1 MTRTK
6 LDTPAFADQS
16 VDSRNIA
23 DGTIQAQDISGSITG
38 TQLAGS
44 IANDKL
50 VNSSFT
56 ISGKSISLGATSS
69 VGILVDWQA
78 VTVADGSTTLTAE
91 AGKGYFLDTN
101 TGVIEVFLPTSPT
114 RGDVIILADYSGTFA
129 TNQVIINTGTQNLD
143 STTTREYKVTTNNS
157 IVELIYVDSN
167 KGWLVKLNQAA
178 GTTPDAI
185 STAFGYNVDNTF
197 ITATGGT
204 VTTVDT
210 NFKVHTFTG
219 DGCFVVTDGVGPR
232 ATVDYLVIAGG
243 GSGGTNKGGG
253 GGAGG
258 YREAKTGNNGCH
270 TASPTATPTGI
281 SVTAGTTYPITV
293 GGGGAGGSHPNY
305 NDGSNSVFS
314 TITSTGGGAGGGKA
328 CAVGSGRD
336 GGSGGG
342 ALGGYGG
349 NPCGAAGGSGNT
361 PPVSPPQGGNGGTG
375 TPGASSCD
383 AGGGGGSAVAN
394 GSNGSPGSGPG
405 GNGAAGA
412 TSGITGSNVQRAAG
426 GGGGKRRGDGQP
438 TSSAS
443 GTGGSGGGG
452 NGGGGPNPCAAG
464 TAASA
469 NTGSGGGAGGPGSG
483 GAAGAGGKGVV
494 IIRYKFQ

>member
-23 DGTIQAQDISGSITG
+23 DGTIQNQDISGSLT
-38 TQLAGS
+38 
-44 IANDKL
+44 NDKL
-50 VNSSFT
+50 TNSSFT
-56 ISGKSISLGATSS
+56 INGSSLALGASTS
-69 VGILVDWQA
+69 IIPFLEWQA

-101 TGVIEVFLPTSPT
+101 TGVIEVFLPTSPS
-114 RGDVIILADYSGTFA
+114 RGDTIGLVDYSGTFA
-129 TNQVIINTGTQNLD
+129 TNKLIINTGGRLID
-143 STTTREYKVTTNNS
+143 STIGSEFKIETNNS
-157 IVELIYVDSN
+157 IVELVYVDAN
-167 KGWLVKLNQAA
+167 KGWQVILNQAA

-185 STAFGYNVDNTF
+185 LTAYGYDVDNTF

-219 DGCFVVTDGVGPR
+219 DGCFVVTDGAGPR

-243 GSGGTNKGGG
+243 GSGGSNKGGG

-293 GGGGAGGSHPNY
+293 GGGGAGGCHPNY

-314 TITSTGGGAGGGKA
+314 TITSAGGGAGGGKA
-328 CAVGSGRD
+328 CATGSGRD

-342 ALGGYGG
+342 ALGGFGG

-361 PPVSPPQGGNGGTG
+361 PPVSPPQGNNGGTG
-375 TPGASSCD
+375 TPGATSCD
-383 AGGGGGSAVAN
+383 SGGGGGSAVAVGPN
-394 GSNGSPGSGPG
+394 GNPGSTPG
-405 GNGAAGA
+405 ASGGAGA

-426 GGGGKRRGDGQP
+426 GGGAVRRGDGQP
-438 TSSAS
+438 TGRSS

-464 TAASA
+464 TAGSS
-469 NTGSGGGAGGPGSG
+469 NTGSGGGGGGPGSG
-483 GAAGAGGKGVV
+483 GAAGAGGKGIV